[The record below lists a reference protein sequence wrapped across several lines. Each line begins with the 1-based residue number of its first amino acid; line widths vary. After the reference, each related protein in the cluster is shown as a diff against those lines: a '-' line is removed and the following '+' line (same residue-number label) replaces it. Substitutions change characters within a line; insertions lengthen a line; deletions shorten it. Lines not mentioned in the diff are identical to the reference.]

1 MKRLN
6 RLPVNDIEHCLSQA
20 QHLNIRHPLRRIFS
34 DMAGDETTGLIAYAI
49 WRERS
54 NILSTVYRASDN
66 TLSEASKS
74 GASQARSCWHKDAA
88 AFDDL
93 PRQRRPGSE
102 QGESAPAQL

>member
-1 MKRLN
+1 MRKPGKGRGMKRLN

-54 NILSTVYRASDN
+54 QHTFHRI
-66 TLSEASKS
+66 
-74 GASQARSCWHKDAA
+74 SC
-88 AFDDL
+88 F
-93 PRQRRPGSE
+93 R
-102 QGESAPAQL
+102 